1 MTATVE
7 CLTDGS
13 VLSVYLNR
21 PDKLNAISSGMLD
34 ALEDAVDEARAE
46 KYRVVVIRGRGR
58 AFCAGGDLGSNGNGN
73 GDASAGPPASTLER
87 SNEVFAALEALPKP
101 VIAAVHGTACAGGLE
116 LALSCDLIVAANSAR
131 LGDMHANFGLLPGAG
146 GTYRLSRRIGPAKA
160 KYLMF
165 TGELFGAAEMA
176 HAGLVDQVYP
186 DADFDASVDALAS
199 RIAGKSP
206 LGLAQMKHLALEAST
221 LSREDGLASA
231 LSAALRYRHS
241 ADYAEGLRSFAEKR
255 APRFE
260 GR

>member
-1 MTATVE
+1 MTAEVE
-7 CLTDGS
+7 CLADGS

-58 AFCAGGDLGSNGNGN
+58 AFCAGGDLGSNGHG
-73 GDASAGPPASTLER
+73 GAIAGPPASMLER

-146 GTYRLSRRIGPAKA
+146 GTYRLSRRIGPSKA

-165 TGELFGAAEMA
+165 TGELFGAAELA
-176 HAGLVDQVYP
+176 QAGLVDQVYP

-199 RIAGKSP
+199 GIAGKSP

-221 LSREDGLASA
+221 LSREEGLASA
-231 LSAALRYRHS
+231 LEVALRYRHS

>member
-1 MTATVE
+1 MAGTVE
-7 CLTDGS
+7 CLAEGS
-13 VLSVYLNR
+13 ILSVYLNR

-34 ALEDAVDEARAE
+34 ALEEAVEEARAE
-46 KYRVVVIRGRGR
+46 KCRVVVIRGRGR
-58 AFCAGGDLGSNGNGN
+58 AFCAGGDLGSNGHG
-73 GDASAGPPASTLER
+73 GAIAGPPASTLER

-116 LALSCDLIVAANSAR
+116 LALSCDLIVAASSAR
-131 LGDMHANFGLLPGAG
+131 LGDLHANFGLLPGAG
-146 GTYRLSRRIGPAKA
+146 GTYRLSRRIGASKA

-165 TGELFGAAEMA
+165 TGKLFGAAELA
-176 HAGLVDQVYP
+176 QAGLVDEVYP

-231 LSAALRYRHS
+231 LEAALRYRHS
-241 ADYAEGLRSFAEKR
+241 ADYAEGIRAFAEKR

>member
-7 CLTDGS
+7 CLADDS

-34 ALEDAVDEARAE
+34 ALEAAVDEARAE
-46 KYRVVVIRGRGR
+46 KYRVIVIRGRGR
-58 AFCAGGDLGSNGNGN
+58 AFCAGGDLEP
-73 GDASAGPPASTLER
+73 GDHGGASAGPPASTLER

-116 LALSCDLIVAANSAR
+116 LALSCDLIVAASSAR

-146 GTYRLSRRIGPAKA
+146 GTYRLSRRIGPSKA

-165 TGELFGAAEMA
+165 TGALFSSEEMA
-176 HAGLVDQVYP
+176 QAGLVDQVYP
-186 DADFDASVDALAS
+186 DADFVPSVEALAR

-231 LSAALRYRHS
+231 LEAALRYRHS
-241 ADYAEGLRSFAEKR
+241 ADYAEGIRAFAEKR

>member
-7 CLTDGS
+7 CLADGS

-34 ALEDAVDEARAE
+34 ALEAAVEEARAE
-46 KYRVVVIRGRGR
+46 KYRVIVIRGRGR
-58 AFCAGGDLGSNGNGN
+58 AFCAGGDLEP
-73 GDASAGPPASTLER
+73 GDDGGASAGPPASTLER

-101 VIAAVHGTACAGGLE
+101 VIAAVHGTTCAGGLE

-146 GTYRLSRRIGPAKA
+146 GTYRLSRRIGQAKA

-165 TGELFGAAEMA
+165 TGALFSSEEMA
-176 HAGLVDQVYP
+176 QAGLVDQVYP
-186 DADFDASVDALAS
+186 DADFEASVDALAR

-221 LSREDGLASA
+221 LTREDGLASA
-231 LSAALRYRHS
+231 LEAALRYRHS
-241 ADYAEGLRSFAEKR
+241 ADYAEGIRAFAEKR

>member
-7 CLTDGS
+7 CLADGS
-13 VLSVYLNR
+13 VFSVYLNR

-34 ALEDAVDEARAE
+34 ALEAAVDEARAE

-58 AFCAGGDLGSNGNGN
+58 AFCAGGDLGSNGHG
-73 GDASAGPPASTLER
+73 GASAGPSASMLER
-87 SNEVFAALEALPKP
+87 SNEVFAALEVLPKP
-101 VIAAVHGTACAGGLE
+101 VIAALHGTACAGGLE
-116 LALSCDLIVAANSAR
+116 LALSCDLIVAANSAK

-176 HAGLVDQVYP
+176 QAGLVDQVYP
-186 DADFDASVDALAS
+186 DADFDASVDALAR

-206 LGLAQMKHLALEAST
+206 LGIAQMKHLAVEAST
-221 LSREDGLASA
+221 LPREEGLASA
-231 LSAALRYRHS
+231 LEAALRYRHS
-241 ADYAEGLRSFAEKR
+241 ADYAEGLRAFAEKR

>member
-1 MTATVE
+1 MTGTVE

-34 ALEDAVDEARAE
+34 ALEAAVEEARAE
-46 KYRVVVIRGRGR
+46 KYRVIVIRGRGR
-58 AFCAGGDLGSNGNGN
+58 AFCAGGDLEP
-73 GDASAGPPASTLER
+73 GDDGGASAGPPASTLER

-101 VIAAVHGTACAGGLE
+101 VIAAVHGTTCAGGLE

-146 GTYRLSRRIGPAKA
+146 GTYRLSRRIGQAKA

-165 TGELFGAAEMA
+165 TGALFSSEEMA
-176 HAGLVDQVYP
+176 QAGLVDQVYP
-186 DADFDASVDALAS
+186 DADFEASVDALAR

-221 LSREDGLASA
+221 LTREDGLASA
-231 LSAALRYRHS
+231 LEAALRYRHS
-241 ADYAEGLRSFAEKR
+241 ADYAEGIRAFAEKR